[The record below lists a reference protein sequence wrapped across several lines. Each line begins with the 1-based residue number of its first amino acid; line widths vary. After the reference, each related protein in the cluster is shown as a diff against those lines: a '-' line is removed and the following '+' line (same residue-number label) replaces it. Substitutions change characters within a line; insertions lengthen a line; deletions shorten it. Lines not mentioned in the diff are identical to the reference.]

1 MSKRVGILFFV
12 FVLTASVT
20 FAVESFPVAQLLH
33 SVRTRSKGDYTK
45 LHQPLIPLAK
55 GCPDLLQHKWDFL
68 PIGYQRRQKTAGL
81 PLRALT
87 DEEKGLVDVILR
99 ASLSE
104 DALRKVESA
113 RRQDE
118 EIHNR
123 RELLLDERFKS
134 EMYGYN
140 KYELAVFG
148 DPEDGASLITLQ
160 GHHLYLTIPV
170 RGNAPI
176 ISTPLFFGEYPKVSE
191 LRPQEDAARALAKLL
206 ETGGADR
213 NHTVIKSMILRPG
226 NPDGLFPS
234 EVIANAISFSRMNAV
249 AKQAL
254 DTLIETF
261 LINFPAA
268 EKAKLRNQVAVAKK
282 ENPERILFRWE
293 GDLTPGLRNHF
304 YVIIG
309 LSDDNHPTIAFE
321 HENVTDAKGE
331 HIHSLIWSA
340 DNFGG
345 L

>member
-1 MSKRVGILFFV
+1 MSRRLGILFFV
-12 FVLTASVT
+12 FVLTVPVT
-20 FAVESFPVAQLLH
+20 FAVESFPMGQLLR
-33 SVRTRSKGDYTK
+33 SVRTRSERDYLK
-45 LHQPLIPLAK
+45 LHHPLIPSAK

-68 PIGYQRRQKTAGL
+68 PVGYQRRQKTAGL

-99 ASLSE
+99 AALSE

-123 RELLLDERFKS
+123 PELLLDERFKS

-148 DPEDGASLITLQ
+148 DPEDGPCLITLQ

-170 RGNAPI
+170 RGNVPI

-191 LRPQEDAARALAKLL
+191 LQPQEDAARALATLL
-206 ETGGADR
+206 ENGGVDR
-213 NHTVIKSMILRPG
+213 NHTAIKSMLLRPG
-226 NPDGLFPS
+226 NSDGLLAN
-234 EVIANAISFSRMNAV
+234 EVIANAIKFSRMNAV
-249 AKQAL
+249 EKQAL
-254 DTLIETF
+254 DALIETF
-261 LINFPAA
+261 LINFPAT
-268 EKAKLRNQVAVAKK
+268 EKAKLRNQVAVVKK
-282 ENPERILFRWE
+282 ETPERILFRWE
-293 GDLTPGLRNHF
+293 GDLTPGFRNHF

-309 LSDDNHPTIAFE
+309 LSDDNHPTVAFE